1 MREQERE
8 RRRREEETRKAEVEK
23 ARQRE
28 AEREIIK
35 ERELGNKQD
44 PSQKQR
50 ERGQRMSTQ
59 QGQRR
64 SLRQQGI
71 ASDSVSLS
79 DSGTVY
85 KMESSYIFFTKDDRG
100 SSHSAT
106 DTEEAAVVTTAVDST
121 QAPGQAGS
129 DLQATESGSDREGGR
144 RNQEKK
150 KGTASKR
157 GRRSRKSAVSRRN
170 ITVETA
176 KRETVNEM
184 GDEERASVPEVN
196 MMSTEGERLV
206 GEGGGGGGRVAST
219 NLYSPEAPAETSP
232 LRDTIKLGPVR

>member
-50 ERGQRMSTQ
+50 ERRQRMSTQ

-64 SLRQQGI
+64 SLRQLGI

-85 KMESSYIFFTKDDRG
+85 KMESDYVFFTKDDRG

-106 DTEEAAVVTTAVDST
+106 DTEEAAVVTTAIDLT
-121 QAPGQAGS
+121 QAPGQA
-129 DLQATESGSDREGGR
+129 DHQATESGSDREGGG

-170 ITVETA
+170 TAVETA
-176 KRETVNEM
+176 KEGETVNEM
-184 GDEERASVPEVN
+184 GDEERANVPEGN
-196 MMSTEGERLV
+196 MMSTEGQRLV
-206 GEGGGGGGRVAST
+206 GEGRGGRERRVAST